1 MKNKLKKNETPK
13 FFLLCLSVLG
23 ICIFAGLVISFRM
36 EEGIFGLGSD
46 FSEGISF
53 ENAQFSKSFRK
64 AALTDF
70 GFCMA
75 VFLFGAGFPVS
86 FLPGGYILI
95 KGFLMG
101 CAAGLTARYCIMNE
115 ALGILFAIFISNVL
129 ILPLYILL
137 FLISLRF
144 SYRVCSLNAR
154 DKASEY
160 ALFGF
165 RVAAFFAL
173 MCVAEAV
180 QIGAGILVLK

>member
-1 MKNKLKKNETPK
+1 MPR
-13 FFLLCLSVLG
+13 FFLLCLCALG
-23 ICIFAGLVISFRM
+23 ICIFAGLVISFRTD
-36 EEGIFGLGSD
+36 EGILGLGSI
-46 FSEGISF
+46 FSKEISF
-53 ENAQFSKSFRK
+53 ENARFSKCFKK
-64 AALTDF
+64 AAFNDF
-70 GFCMA
+70 IFCTA

-86 FLPGGYILI
+86 FLPGGYILM

-101 CAAGLTARYCIMNE
+101 CAAGYAARYCFMNE

-144 SYRVCSLNAR
+144 SYRACSYAAR

-160 ALFGF
+160 ALFGL

-173 MCVAEAV
+173 MCIAEAV